1 MLHQELNFWIEHS
14 SYSRK
19 CSNEMMFI
27 RDQIASNACKINTI
41 IPIFGFY
48 EVFYGKDAFFFYVY
62 VVFFD
67 NFEEAPHFSLQ
78 SF

>member
-1 MLHQELNFWIEHS
+1 
-14 SYSRK
+14 
-19 CSNEMMFI
+19 MMFI